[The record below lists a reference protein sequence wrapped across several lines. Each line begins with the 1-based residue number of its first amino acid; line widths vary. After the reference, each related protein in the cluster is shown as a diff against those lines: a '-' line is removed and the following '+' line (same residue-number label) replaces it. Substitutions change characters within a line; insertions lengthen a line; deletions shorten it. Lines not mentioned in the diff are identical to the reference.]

1 MRSPRQWSVRLRLTI
16 WATAAATLACAVTV
30 GFVLDSNHEARMSD
44 QLRDVYS
51 ADLRVLHKLTGKSV
65 VPPVLPD
72 EGPTA
77 MQVVDS
83 SGKIVSANAR
93 MVGQPRM
100 AYFVPPRRPGA
111 MDEVVCDVP
120 SFPDRC
126 LTVAA
131 MWITTPS
138 GPLIAYGGEP
148 AHPWYGDGTF
158 AAILISGA
166 LIWLILVAV
175 GTDFLVG
182 RALRPVVDIASELTE
197 ITERNPGRRVP
208 VPAHH
213 DEIRYLATTV
223 NRTLRLLEDAIE
235 RERRFTSDVSHD
247 LRTPITGARLR
258 LEEAL
263 TDPDV
268 DWPGTARELLNDM
281 ERQQALAEDILTL
294 ARMGSD
300 RLPPQAPAD
309 LGQLA
314 RREIERRPH
323 GRVPIETD
331 LEPDVIVF
339 CDRLLIS
346 RLMANLLDNAQR
358 HAATRITVAVR
369 TEEGTGVLVVADDG
383 AGIAPEFRE
392 LVFERFARLPESR
405 ELDPKG
411 TGLGLAIC
419 REIAQAHQGSLTVE
433 DSARGACMVLRL
445 PLHSEPP
452 SAQEGFPMI

>member
-1 MRSPRQWSVRLRLTI
+1 MRSPRQWPVRLRLTV

-30 GFVLDSNHEARMSD
+30 GFVLDSNHESRTSD
-44 QLRDVYS
+44 QLREVYS
-51 ADLRVLHKLTGKSV
+51 ADLRVLHRLAGATV

-72 EGPTA
+72 QGPVA
-77 MQVVDS
+77 MQVVDA
-83 SGKIVSANAR
+83 GGRVVSANAQ
-93 MVGQPRM
+93 MAGQPRM
-100 AYFVPPRRPGA
+100 AYFVPPKRPGG
-111 MDEVVCDVP
+111 MDQEVCDVP
-120 SFPDRC
+120 GFPGQC

-131 MWITTPS
+131 MWIMAPG
-138 GPLIAYGGEP
+138 GPLIVYGGEP
-148 AHPWYGDGTF
+148 VHPWYGDGAF
-158 AAILISGA
+158 AAILVAGA

-182 RALRPVVDIASELTE
+182 RALRPVVAITSELAE
-197 ITERNPGRRVP
+197 ITERHPGRRVP

-213 DEIRYLATTV
+213 DEIRYLATTA
-223 NRTLRLLEDAIE
+223 NRTLRHLEEAIE

-247 LRTPITGARLR
+247 LRAPITAARLR

-268 DWPGTARELLNDM
+268 DWPRTARDLLNDM

-294 ARMGSD
+294 ARLSGEH
-300 RLPPQAPAD
+300 LPPQAPAD
-309 LGQLA
+309 LGLLA
-314 RREIERRPH
+314 RREVERRLP

-331 LEPDVIVF
+331 LAQGVIVS

-346 RLMANLLDNAQR
+346 RLLTNLLDNAQR
-358 HAATRITVAVR
+358 HAASRVTVAVR
-369 TEEGTGVLVVADDG
+369 AEEGTGVLVVADDG
-383 AGIAPEFRE
+383 AGIAPEYRE

-405 ELDPKG
+405 ELDPGG

-419 REIAQAHQGSLTVE
+419 REIAQAHQASLAVE
-433 DSARGACMVLRL
+433 DANGGACMVLRL
-445 PLHSEPP
+445 PLEDLPP

>member
-16 WATAAATLACAVTV
+16 WATAAATVACAVTV
-30 GFVLDSNHEARMSD
+30 GFVLDSNHQSRMSD
-44 QLRDVYS
+44 QLRELYS
-51 ADLRVLHKLTGKSV
+51 ADLRVLHRLTGTSA

-72 EGPTA
+72 EGLTA
-77 MQVVDS
+77 MQVVDP
-83 SGKIVSANAR
+83 GGRVVSANTR

-100 AYFVPPRRPGA
+100 AFFVPPRRPGA
-111 MDEVVCDVP
+111 MDGVVCDVP

-126 LTVAA
+126 LNVAA
-131 MWITTPS
+131 MWITAPS
-138 GPLIAYGGEP
+138 GPLLVYGGEP

-166 LIWLILVAV
+166 LIWLILVAM

-182 RALRPVVDIASELTE
+182 RALRPVVDITSELAE
-197 ITERNPGRRVP
+197 ITERRPGRRVP

-213 DEIRYLATTV
+213 DEIRYLAITA
-223 NRTLRLLEDAIE
+223 NRTLRDLERAIE

-263 TDPDV
+263 TDPDA
-268 DWPGTARELLNDM
+268 DWPRTARELLSDM

-309 LGQLA
+309 LGLLA
-314 RREIERRPH
+314 RREIERRPP
-323 GRVPIETD
+323 GRVPIEAD

-339 CDRLLIS
+339 CDRLLIG

-358 HAATRITVAVR
+358 HAASRITVAVR
-369 TEEGTGVLVVADDG
+369 AEDGTGVLVVADDG
-383 AGIAPEFRE
+383 AGIAPEYRE
-392 LVFERFARLPESR
+392 IVFERFARLPESR
-405 ELDPKG
+405 ELDPGG

-419 REIAQAHQGSLTVE
+419 REIAQAHRGSLTVE
-433 DSARGACMVLRL
+433 DAPQGACLVLRL
-445 PLHSEPP
+445 PLHTGPP

>member
-1 MRSPRQWSVRLRLTI
+1 MKSPRQWSVRLRLTI
-16 WATAAATLACAVTV
+16 WATAAAALACAVTV
-30 GFVLDSNHEARMSD
+30 GFVLDGNHQARMSD
-44 QLRDVYS
+44 QLREVYS
-51 ADLRVLHKLTGKSV
+51 ADLRVLHHLARQRA

-72 EGPTA
+72 EGLTA
-77 MQVVDS
+77 MQVVDP
-83 SGKIVSANAR
+83 SGRLVSANTR
-93 MVGQPRM
+93 MAGQPRM
-100 AYFVPPRRPGA
+100 AFFVPPRRPGG
-111 MDEVVCDVP
+111 MDGVVCDVP
-120 SFPDRC
+120 SFPGQC

-138 GPLIAYGGEP
+138 GDLIVYGGEP
-148 AHPWYGDGTF
+148 THPWYGDSAF
-158 AAILISGA
+158 ATVLVSGA

-175 GTDFLVG
+175 GTHFLVE
-182 RALRPVVDIASELTE
+182 RALRPVVDIASELAE
-197 ITERNPGRRVP
+197 ITEKCPGRRVP

-213 DEIRYLATTV
+213 DEIRYLATTA
-223 NRTLRLLEDAIE
+223 NRTLQHLEEAIE

-263 TDPDV
+263 TDPEV
-268 DWPGTARELLNDM
+268 DWPTTARELLNDM

-294 ARMGSD
+294 ARMGNE
-300 RLPPQAPAD
+300 RLPPQSRAD

-331 LEPDVIVF
+331 LEPEVIVF

-358 HAATRITVAVR
+358 HAVSRVVVAVR
-369 TEEGTGVLVVADDG
+369 TEDGTGVLVVADDG
-383 AGIAPEFRE
+383 AGIAPEYRE

-405 ELDPKG
+405 ELDPHG

-419 REIAQAHQGSLTVE
+419 REIAQAHQGSLNVE

-445 PLHSEPP
+445 PL
-452 SAQEGFPMI
+452 QT